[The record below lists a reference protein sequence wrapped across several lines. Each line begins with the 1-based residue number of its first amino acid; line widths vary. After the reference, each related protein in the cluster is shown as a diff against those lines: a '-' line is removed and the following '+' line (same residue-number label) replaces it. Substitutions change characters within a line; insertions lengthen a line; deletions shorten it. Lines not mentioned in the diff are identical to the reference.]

1 MDDANMT
8 MTTETEISLSH
19 EGPAA
24 EEPTQ
29 PAARFVS
36 ASVTDAL
43 KSPKRMSA
51 DSIDA
56 VQGAREHGMEDSG
69 KDDNRQMSKKRRGL
83 EFRCPYFAANPETCQ
98 DAKCQSWHNPCI
110 AAVTRHALRDSNK
123 NDATGSQSRA
133 IKSLSHRKLSA
144 EDRWKH
150 YYEIHG
156 GVDAYEQSRPYRPQP
171 AKGNEPSLQTGQP
184 APSTGFSF
192 LSRNAEH
199 VTVPQHPR
207 NSPSADFDREEC
219 NRIDIQGIDDLSQML
234 LKLIARKEARDE
246 AIDTEIKERE
256 AKKIAALRNEIAQEK
271 LAEKSKNQSDF
282 VAGLKKIIMQSRS
295 INLPLSVPAGSR
307 YEQADKARH
316 EEGIRRPEATGSR
329 RSNSPNEPREGRIE
343 VLEG

>member
-1 MDDANMT
+1 MDDINMT
-8 MTTETEISLSH
+8 LTTETEISLSH
-19 EGPAA
+19 EGPATV
-24 EEPTQ
+24 EPTE
-29 PAARFVS
+29 PAAGFVS
-36 ASVTDAL
+36 AFVTDAL
-43 KSPKRMSA
+43 KFPKRMSA

-56 VQGAREHGMEDSG
+56 MRGASEYGMEGSG
-69 KDDNRQMSKKRRGL
+69 KDGNRQMSKRRRGP

-156 GVDAYEQSRPYRPQP
+156 GVDAYEQRQPYWQQPVKGDRP
-171 AKGNEPSLQTGQP
+171 NLQTGQP
-184 APSTGFSF
+184 APSAGFSF
-192 LSRNAEH
+192 LSRKAEH
-199 VTVPQHPR
+199 VTVPLHPR
-207 NSPSADFDREEC
+207 NPPLPDFDREEC
-219 NRIDIQGIDDLSQML
+219 NSIDIQSMDDLSQTL
-234 LKLIARKEARDE
+234 LELIARKEARDE

-256 AKKIAALRNEIAQEK
+256 AKKIAELRSEIAQEK

-282 VAGLKKIIMQSRS
+282 VAGLKKIIMHSHS
-295 INLPLSVPAGSR
+295 MNLPLSVPAGSS
-307 YEQADKARH
+307 YEQPDKAQP

-329 RSNSPNEPREGRIE
+329 RSNSPREP
-343 VLEG
+343 